1 MPGTKAI
8 LHMVAK
14 KKAVL
19 VTGAAGFVGFHLVK
33 KLVAHKIDVVGFDS
47 LNDYY
52 NPALKIDRL
61 KELGIS
67 VAAFQEYSLCQSSTS
82 SFTFFKGDLESEQ
95 TWQVLKTNFDI
106 VSIVHLAAQAG
117 VRYSLEQPRKY
128 ISANILGFLNV
139 LEFCRETGL
148 KKLIYASSSSVYG
161 MDSQQPFSEM
171 AACDKPV
178 SLYAATKR
186 SNELMAYTYWHLN
199 GIESIGLRFFT
210 VYGPWGRPD
219 MAPFLFT
226 KAAFENT
233 PIKVFNQ
240 GNQSRDFTY
249 VDDIVNGIYQ
259 VFTQQEK
266 ISGATECN
274 IGHGSPV
281 KLMDFIAAIETTSGK
296 SLQKQMLPAQ
306 PGDVA
311 HTYAD
316 TSILQNNFGY
326 QPTTDLATGVAAFVA
341 WYANYFKIA
350 EKAPHP

>member
-1 MPGTKAI
+1 MLT
-8 LHMVAK
+8 K
-14 KKAVL
+14 KKVAL

-33 KLVAHKIDVVGFDS
+33 KLVANSVIVVGFDS

-61 KELGIS
+61 KELGI
-67 VAAFQEYSLCQSSTS
+67 AETAFEDYVLCHSGTA
-82 SFTFFKGDLESEQ
+82 SFTFFKGELESEQ
-95 TWQVLKTNFDI
+95 TWDVLRSNFDI

-161 MDSQQPFSEM
+161 MDSAQPFSET

-178 SLYAATKR
+178 SLYAASKR

-226 KAAFENT
+226 KAAFENK

-249 VDDIVNGIYQ
+249 VEDIVNGIYQ

-266 ISGATECN
+266 IKGATECN
-274 IGHGSPV
+274 IGNGSPV
-281 KLMDFIAAIETTSGK
+281 RLMDFISAIENASGK
-296 SLQKQMLPAQ
+296 TLRKEMMPAQ

-311 HTYAD
+311 HTYAN
-316 TSILQNNFGY
+316 TSILQNTFGY
-326 QPTTDLATGVAAFVA
+326 QPTTDLATGVNAFVA
-341 WYANYFKIA
+341 WYANYFNITDRA
-350 EKAPHP
+350 